1 MKTTLLC
8 TIVLLMSA
16 SAFAANENP
25 CEGRS
30 APAPFLH
37 YPANVAADVIS
48 GKVSAT
54 VRKDVRCYKEGTVL
68 TLSDDKDQANYGKV
82 KVEKVKF
89 VGFKTISGEEAARSG
104 MGSVAEVQKGLISA
118 YGKSIETAPLTEIYF
133 SVVK

>member
-1 MKTTLLC
+1 MKNTLIC
-8 TIVLLMSA
+8 VITVLMSA
-16 SAFAANENP
+16 SAFAATENP
-25 CEGRS
+25 CEGKS

-37 YPANVAADVIS
+37 YPANVAAEVVS

-54 VRKDVRCYKEGTVL
+54 VRKDIRCYKEGTVL

-89 VGFKTISGEEAARSG
+89 VGFKAISSEVATRSG
-104 MGSVAEVQKGLISA
+104 MANVAEVQKGLISS
-118 YGKSIETAPLTEIYF
+118 YGKSIEAQPLTEIYF